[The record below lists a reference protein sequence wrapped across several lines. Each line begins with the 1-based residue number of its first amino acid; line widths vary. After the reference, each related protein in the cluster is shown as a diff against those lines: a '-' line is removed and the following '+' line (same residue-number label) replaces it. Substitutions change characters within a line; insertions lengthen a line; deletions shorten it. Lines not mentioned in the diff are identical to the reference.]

1 MENFWHNKNNDNI
14 SINEKEFKKELNTEK
29 EKTHLNLRKKKL
41 NDLISSKRK
50 INCLEDSNNE
60 IKKNYSVNLENI
72 NNIPIAYKVDIPQ
85 FIEKV
90 RKINNIFL
98 F

>member
-60 IKKNYSVNLENI
+60 IKKNYSLNLENI
-72 NNIPIAYKVDIPQ
+72 NNIPIAYNVDIPQ